1 MKTDDLIVDL
11 ARQAT
16 PVTPLASPAVRLGRW
31 GAKMVVFAGAAVSA
45 LGPRQDLF
53 DALRQPVYAAR
64 LMTTLSTAILAAAA
78 AFVLSVPGAER
89 SRVQRVLPWVALG
102 GWAVLL
108 AALLVSG
115 GDPVARVLAFPVNW
129 PCGYKIL
136 GFSLISGTALF
147 VALRRAA
154 PLERLW
160 TASVAALAATAF
172 GAVATQFVCP
182 VDDPAHQLVGHVL
195 PVIVLAAIG
204 TAIGVRSLDGVR
216 R

>member
-1 MKTDDLIVDL
+1 VKTDELIVQL

-16 PVTPLASPAVRLGRW
+16 PVTPLASPAVRFGRW
-31 GAKMVVFAGAAVSA
+31 AAAMIVLAGAGVSA

-64 LMTTLSTAILAAAA
+64 LVTTLVTAVLAAAA

-89 SRVQRVLPWVALG
+89 SRVQRVLPWVTLG
-102 GWAVLL
+102 GWAALL
-108 AALLVSG
+108 AALLLGG

-129 PCGYKIL
+129 PCSYKIL

-147 VALRRAA
+147 VALRRGASVE
-154 PLERLW
+154 PLW
-160 TASVAALAATAF
+160 TASLAGLAATAF

-204 TAIGVRSLDGVR
+204 TAVGVRSLDR
-216 R
+216 FRM

>member
-1 MKTDDLIVDL
+1 VRTDDLIVEL

-16 PVTPLASPAVRLGRW
+16 PVTPLASPTVRLTRW
-31 GAKMVVFAGAAVSA
+31 AAAMVVFAAAGVSL
-45 LGPRQDLF
+45 LGPRQDLL

-64 LMTTLSTAILAAAA
+64 LATTLLTAILAAAA
-78 AFVLSVPGAER
+78 AFMLSVPGAER
-89 SRVQRVLPWVALG
+89 ARAQRVIPWVALG

-108 AALLVSG
+108 AALLVG
-115 GDPVARVLAFPVNW
+115 GGKPVARLVAFPVNW
-129 PCGYKIL
+129 PCSFKIL
-136 GFSLISGTALF
+136 GFSVISGTALF

-154 PLERLW
+154 PLEPLW

-195 PVIVLAAIG
+195 PVVVLAAIG
-204 TAIGVRSLDGVR
+204 TAIGVRSLDRVR
-216 R
+216 L

>member
-1 MKTDDLIVDL
+1 VKTDDLIVDL

-31 GAKMVVFAGAAVSA
+31 GAGMVVFAGAAVSA

>member
-31 GAKMVVFAGAAVSA
+31 GAGMVVFAGAAVSA

>member
-1 MKTDDLIVDL
+1 
-11 ARQAT
+11 
-16 PVTPLASPAVRLGRW
+16 
-31 GAKMVVFAGAAVSA
+31 MVVFAGAAVSA